1 MKKFRA
7 MCLVLVLGCAV
18 AALAQSPGAAPSGN
32 TAAAQQPQPPA
43 PTIASVVDREISI
56 IEKRMVDL
64 AEAMPEDKFNFA
76 PGSLEI
82 KGADFKGVRTFAE
95 QIKHVAGAN
104 YNFWGALTGEKPP
117 AGKGPGGTDELK
129 TKAEIIKLLK
139 DSYAVGHRAAATLTP
154 ENLLELV
161 PFGQAKATRLFL
173 ATFGVAQAFDHYGQL
188 VEYLRMN
195 GIIPPA
201 SRPQQ

>member
-7 MCLVLVLGCAV
+7 MCLVLFLGCAA

-32 TAAAQQPQPPA
+32 AAAAQQPAA

-76 PGSLEI
+76 PSSLEI

-104 YNFWGALTGEKPP
+104 YTFWGALTGEKPP
-117 AGKGPGGTDELK
+117 ASKGPGGTDELK
-129 TKAEIIKLLK
+129 TKPEIIKLLK
-139 DSYAVGHRAAATLTP
+139 ESYAVGHRAAAALTP

-201 SRPQQ
+201 SRPQK

>member
-7 MCLVLVLGCAV
+7 MCLVLFLGCA
-18 AALAQSPGAAPSGN
+18 AAGLAQSPGAAPSGN
-32 TAAAQQPQPPA
+32 AAAAQQPPA

-76 PGSLEI
+76 PSSLEI

-104 YNFWGALTGEKPP
+104 YTFWGALTGEKPP
-117 AGKGPGGTDELK
+117 ASKGPGGTDELK
-129 TKAEIIKLLK
+129 TKPEIIKLLK
-139 DSYAVGHRAAATLTP
+139 ESYAVGHRAAAALTP

-201 SRPQQ
+201 SRPQK